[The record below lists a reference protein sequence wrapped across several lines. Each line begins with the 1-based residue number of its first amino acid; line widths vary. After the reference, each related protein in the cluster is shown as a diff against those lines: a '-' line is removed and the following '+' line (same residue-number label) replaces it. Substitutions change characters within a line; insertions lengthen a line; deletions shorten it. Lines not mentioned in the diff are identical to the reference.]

1 MTNAEKYK
9 DEIIAQ
15 MCKTIHWTVRKN
27 TDEIVSCNEL
37 PCNECPFDDRCYSGK
52 IEWLNSEYKEQ
63 KEFTN
68 DERKFIEL
76 LNKVKWVARDYDD
89 TLWAFSKKPHKKV
102 PGRWASSGEYFCM
115 GDITSLPFSAI
126 KSTDTEP
133 TSRAE
138 ILGEKGINNEK
149 IDS

>member
-15 MCKTIHWTVRKN
+15 MCETGDWAVDKDTN
-27 TDEIVSCNEL
+27 EIM
-37 PCNECPFDDRCYSGK
+37 PCGNCDRCLFDSISCSAAIK
-52 IEWLNSEYKEQ
+52 WLNAEYKEP
-63 KEFTN
+63 KRFTD

-76 LNKVKWVARDYDD
+76 LDKAEWVARDYDD

-115 GDITSLPFSAI
+115 GDITSLPFAVI
-126 KSTDTEP
+126 KSTDIEP
-133 TSRAE
+133 TNRDE
-138 ILGEKGINNEK
+138 ILGEEK
-149 IDS
+149 

>member
-15 MCKTIHWTVRKN
+15 MCETGDWAADKDTN
-27 TDEIVSCNEL
+27 EIM
-37 PCNECPFDDRCYSGK
+37 PCGNCDRCLFDLTSCTAAYIK
-52 IEWLNSEYKEQ
+52 WLNDEYKEP
-63 KEFTN
+63 KRFTD

-76 LNKVKWVARDYDD
+76 LDKAEWVARDYDD

-115 GDITSLPFSAI
+115 GDITSLPFAAI
-126 KSTDTEP
+126 KSTDIEP
-133 TSRAE
+133 TNRDE
-138 ILGEKGINNEK
+138 ILGEEK
-149 IDS
+149 